1 MTNPTEIERHLAREA
16 NLFAARGSAGNQD
29 RTRTYIVADFE
40 YAYDRDRY
48 HGYRTAEGTD
58 AEKKIRWP
66 FHRVAA
72 ASWCVMRFEQGSD
85 APKIEGPV
93 VLSADDHSEKEMVSA
108 FFDALD
114 QEPGAV
120 LVTWGGE
127 HKDLAVLRRT
137 AGELDLIMPGQLRE
151 LSPVSDRRI
160 DLCDAVSIRTE
171 SVHLPEYAAACSI
184 PAKPS
189 PSKTI
194 GELVENGMW
203 GDVEEQALADVMTTA
218 IIMLRHL
225 KSHGL
230 IRCAIPACSLALAS
244 AATTANP
251 GSEFLRRT
259 FKPWAQLKDSTAN
272 YTCPIYRAAKQSR
285 AGFITSGP
293 LVSSGSTNIF

>member
-1 MTNPTEIERHLAREA
+1 MACLSAGFFYERSKLMTNPTEIEQQLAREA
-16 NLFAARGSAGNQD
+16 NLFSARGSAGNQN

-40 YAYDRDRY
+40 YGYDRDRY
-48 HGYRTAEGTD
+48 NGYRTAEGTD

-66 FHRVAA
+66 FHRIAA
-72 ASWCVMRFEQGSD
+72 ASWCVMRFKQGSD
-85 APKIEGPV
+85 APEIEGPV

-114 QEPGAV
+114 EEPGAV

-137 AGELDLIMPGQLRE
+137 AGELDLIMPGQLRD
-151 LSPVSDRRI
+151 LSPISDRRI
-160 DLCDAVSIRTE
+160 DLCGAVSIRTE

-189 PSKTI
+189 PSKSI
-194 GELVENGMW
+194 GDLVEKGKW
-203 GDVEEQALADVMTTA
+203 EDVEEQVLADVMTTA

-230 IRCAIPACSLALAS
+230 IRCAIPACSLALAN
-244 AATTANP
+244 AATSANP
-251 GSEFLRRT
+251 DSEFLRRT

-272 YTCPIYRAAKQSR
+272 YTCPIYRAA
-285 AGFITSGP
+285 
-293 LVSSGSTNIF
+293 

>member
-1 MTNPTEIERHLAREA
+1 MACLSAGFFYERNKLMTNPTEIERQLAREA
-16 NLFAARGSAGNQD
+16 NLFAARGSADNHNT
-29 RTRTYIVADFE
+29 TRSYIVADFE

-48 HGYRTAEGTD
+48 DGYRTAEGTD

-66 FHRVAA
+66 FHRIAA
-72 ASWCVMRFEQGSD
+72 ASWCVMRFKPNSD
-85 APKIEGPV
+85 TPEIQGPV
-93 VLSADDHSEKEMVSA
+93 VLSADDHSEQEMVSA
-108 FFDALD
+108 FFTALD

-137 AGELDLIMPGQLRE
+137 AGELDLIMP
-151 LSPVSDRRI
+151 
-160 DLCDAVSIRTE
+160 
-171 SVHLPEYAAACSI
+171 VHLPEYAAACSI

-194 GELVENGMW
+194 GDLVEKGMW
-203 GDVEEQALADVMTTA
+203 PDVEEQALADVMTTA

-230 IRCAIPACSLALAS
+230 IRCAIPGCSLALAN
-244 AATTANP
+244 AATSANP
-251 GSEFLRRT
+251 DSEFLRRT

-272 YTCPIYRAAKQSR
+272 YTCPIYRAA
-285 AGFITSGP
+285 
-293 LVSSGSTNIF
+293 

>member
-1 MTNPTEIERHLAREA
+1 MTNPTEIEQQLTREA
-16 NLFAARGSAGNQD
+16 NLFAARGSAANRN

-48 HGYRTAEGTD
+48 HGYSVAEGTD
-58 AEKKIRWP
+58 AEEKIRWP
-66 FHRVAA
+66 FHRIAA
-72 ASWCVMRFEQGSD
+72 ASWCVMRFKRGSD
-85 APKIEGPV
+85 
-93 VLSADDHSEKEMVSA
+93 
-108 FFDALD
+108 
-114 QEPGAV
+114 
-120 LVTWGGE
+120 
-127 HKDLAVLRRT
+127 
-137 AGELDLIMPGQLRE
+137 
-151 LSPVSDRRI
+151 SPAI
-160 DLCDAVSIRTE
+160 QG
-171 SVHLPEYAAACSI
+171 PEYAAACSI

-203 GDVEEQALADVMTTA
+203 GDVEEQVLADVMTTA

-230 IRCAIPACSLALAS
+230 IRCGIPACSLALAN

-272 YTCPIYRAAKQSR
+272 YTCPIYRAA
-285 AGFITSGP
+285 
-293 LVSSGSTNIF
+293 

>member
-16 NLFAARGSAGNQD
+16 YLFAARGSAGNQD

-40 YAYDRDRY
+40 YGYDWDR
-48 HGYRTAEGTD
+48 HNGYSVAEGAD
-58 AEKKIRWP
+58 AEEKIRWP

-72 ASWCVMRFEQGSD
+72 ASWCVMRFKRGSD
-85 APKIEGPV
+85 TPEIQGPV

-137 AGELDLIMPGQLRE
+137 AGEFDLIMPHQLRE

-160 DLCDAVSIRTE
+160 DLCGAVSIRAE

-194 GELVENGMW
+194 GELVEKGKW
-203 GDVEEQALADVMTTA
+203 GDVEEQVLADVMTTA

-230 IRCAIPACSLALAS
+230 VRCAIPACSLALAN
-244 AATTANP
+244 AAANANP
-251 GSEFLRRT
+251 DSEFLRRT

-272 YTCPIYRAAKQSR
+272 YTCPIYRAA
-285 AGFITSGP
+285 
-293 LVSSGSTNIF
+293 

>member
-1 MTNPTEIERHLAREA
+1 MTNPTEIERQLSREA
-16 NLFAARGSAGNQD
+16 NLFAARGSAAHHD

-40 YAYDRDRY
+40 YGYDRDR
-48 HGYRTAEGTD
+48 HNGYGVAEGKD
-58 AEKKIRWP
+58 AEEKIRWP

-72 ASWCVMRFEQGSD
+72 ASWCVMRFKRGSD
-85 APKIEGPV
+85 TPESQGPV
-93 VLSADDHSEKEMVSA
+93 VLSSKDYSEQEMVSA

-160 DLCDAVSIRTE
+160 DLCGAVSIRAE

-194 GELVENGMW
+194 GELVEKGMW
-203 GDVEEQALADVMTTA
+203 GDVEEQVLADVMTTA

-230 IRCAIPACSLALAS
+230 IRCAIPACSLALAN
-244 AATTANP
+244 AATSANP
-251 GSEFLRRT
+251 ESEFLRRT

-272 YTCPIYRAAKQSR
+272 YTCPIYRAA
-285 AGFITSGP
+285 
-293 LVSSGSTNIF
+293 

>member
-1 MTNPTEIERHLAREA
+1 MSNQDYLQQQLAREA

-29 RTRTYIVADFE
+29 RTRAYIVADFE
-40 YAYDRDRY
+40 YGYDRDR
-48 HGYRTAEGTD
+48 HNGYGVAEGKD
-58 AEKKIRWP
+58 AEEKIRWP

-72 ASWCVMRFEQGSD
+72 ASWCVMRFKPGSD
-85 APKIEGPV
+85 TPEIQGPV
-93 VLSADDHSEKEMVSA
+93 VLSADDHSEQEMVSA
-108 FFDALD
+108 FFDAVD

-137 AGELDLIMPGQLRE
+137 AGEFDLIMPGQLRE

-160 DLCDAVSIRTE
+160 DLCGAVSIRAE

-194 GELVENGMW
+194 GELVEKGMW
-203 GDVEEQALADVMTTA
+203 GDVEEQVLADVMTTA

-230 IRCAIPACSLALAS
+230 IRCAIPACSLALAN

-251 GSEFLRRT
+251 GSKFLRRT

-272 YTCPIYRAAKQSR
+272 YTCPIYRAA
-285 AGFITSGP
+285 
-293 LVSSGSTNIF
+293 

>member
-40 YAYDRDRY
+40 YGYDWDR
-48 HGYRTAEGTD
+48 HNGYSVAEGAD
-58 AEKKIRWP
+58 AEEKIRWP

-72 ASWCVMRFEQGSD
+72 ASWCVMRFKRGSD
-85 APKIEGPV
+85 TPEIQGPV

-137 AGELDLIMPGQLRE
+137 AGEFDLIMPHQLRE

-160 DLCDAVSIRTE
+160 DLCGAVSIRAE

-194 GELVENGMW
+194 GELVEKGKW
-203 GDVEEQALADVMTTA
+203 GDVEEQVLADVMTTA

-230 IRCAIPACSLALAS
+230 IRCAIPACSLALAN
-244 AATTANP
+244 AATAANP
-251 GSEFLRRT
+251 HSEFLRRT

-272 YTCPIYRAAKQSR
+272 YTCPIYRAA
-285 AGFITSGP
+285 
-293 LVSSGSTNIF
+293 

>member
-1 MTNPTEIERHLAREA
+1 MSNQDYLQQQLAREA

-29 RTRTYIVADFE
+29 RTRAYIVADFE
-40 YAYDRDRY
+40 YGYDRDR
-48 HGYRTAEGTD
+48 HNGYGVAEGTD
-58 AEKKIRWP
+58 AEEKIRWP

-72 ASWCVMRFEQGSD
+72 ASWCVMRFKPGSD
-85 APKIEGPV
+85 IPEIQGPV
-93 VLSADDHSEKEMVSA
+93 VLSADDHSEKGMVSA
-108 FFDALD
+108 FFDAVD
-114 QEPGAV
+114 QEPSAV

-160 DLCDAVSIRTE
+160 DLCGAVSIRAE

-194 GELVENGMW
+194 GELVEKGMW
-203 GDVEEQALADVMTTA
+203 RDVEEQVLADVMTTA

-230 IRCAIPACSLALAS
+230 IRCAIPACSLALAN

-251 GSEFLRRT
+251 HSKFLRRT

-272 YTCPIYRAAKQSR
+272 YTCPIYRAA
-285 AGFITSGP
+285 
-293 LVSSGSTNIF
+293 

>member
-1 MTNPTEIERHLAREA
+1 MSNQDYLQQQLAREA
-16 NLFAARGSAGNQD
+16 NLFAARGSAANQN
-29 RTRTYIVADFE
+29 RTRSYIVADFE
-40 YAYDRDRY
+40 FGYDRDRY
-48 HGYRTAEGTD
+48 HGYSTAEGTD

-72 ASWCVMRFEQGSD
+72 ASWCVMRFKPNSD
-85 APKIEGPV
+85 TPEIQDPV
-93 VLSADDHSEKEMVSA
+93 VLSADDRSEKEMVSA
-108 FFDALD
+108 FFDAVD

-151 LSPVSDRRI
+151 LSPISGRRI
-160 DLCDAVSIRTE
+160 DLCDAVSIRAE

-194 GELVENGMW
+194 GELVEKGMW
-203 GDVEEQALADVMTTA
+203 PDVEEQVLADVMTTA

-230 IRCAIPACSLALAS
+230 VRCAIPACSLALAN

-251 GSEFLRRT
+251 DSEFLRRT

-272 YTCPIYRAAKQSR
+272 YTCPIYRAA
-285 AGFITSGP
+285 
-293 LVSSGSTNIF
+293 

>member
-40 YAYDRDRY
+40 YGYDWDR
-48 HGYRTAEGTD
+48 HNGYSVAEGAD
-58 AEKKIRWP
+58 AEEKIRWP

-72 ASWCVMRFEQGSD
+72 ASWCVMRFKRGSD
-85 APKIEGPV
+85 TPEIQGPV

-137 AGELDLIMPGQLRE
+137 AGEFDLIMPHQLRE

-160 DLCDAVSIRTE
+160 DLCGAVSIRAE

-194 GELVENGMW
+194 GELVEKGKW
-203 GDVEEQALADVMTTA
+203 GDVEEQVLADVMTTA

-230 IRCAIPACSLALAS
+230 VRCAIPACSLALAN
-244 AATTANP
+244 AAANANP
-251 GSEFLRRT
+251 DSEFLRRT

-272 YTCPIYRAAKQSR
+272 YTCPIYRAA
-285 AGFITSGP
+285 
-293 LVSSGSTNIF
+293 

>member
-1 MTNPTEIERHLAREA
+1 MTNPTEIERQLAREA

-40 YAYDRDRY
+40 YGYDRDR
-48 HGYRTAEGTD
+48 HNGYGVAEGKD
-58 AEKKIRWP
+58 AEEKIRWP

-72 ASWCVMRFEQGSD
+72 ASWCVMRFERGSD
-85 APKIEGPV
+85 SPEIQGPV
-93 VLSADDHSEKEMVSA
+93 VLSADDHSEMEMVSA

-137 AGELDLIMPGQLRE
+137 AGEFDLIMPGQLRE

-160 DLCDAVSIRTE
+160 DLCGAVSIRAE

-194 GELVENGMW
+194 GDLVENGMW
-203 GDVEEQALADVMTTA
+203 GDVEEQVLADVMTTA

-230 IRCAIPACSLALAS
+230 VRCAIPACSLALAN

-251 GSEFLRRT
+251 DSEFLRRT

-272 YTCPIYRAAKQSR
+272 YTCPIYRAA
-285 AGFITSGP
+285 
-293 LVSSGSTNIF
+293 

>member
-1 MTNPTEIERHLAREA
+1 MSNQDCLQQQLAREA
-16 NLFAARGSAGNQD
+16 NLFAARGSAANQN
-29 RTRTYIVADFE
+29 RTRTYIIADFE
-40 YAYDRDRY
+40 YGYDRDR
-48 HGYRTAEGTD
+48 HNGYGVAEGKD
-58 AEKKIRWP
+58 AEEKIRWP

-72 ASWCVMRFEQGSD
+72 ASWCVMRFKRGSD
-85 APKIEGPV
+85 APEIEGPV
-93 VLSADDHSEKEMVSA
+93 VLSTNDHSEKEMVSA
-108 FFDALD
+108 FFDAVD

-137 AGELDLIMPGQLRE
+137 AGEFDLIMPGQLRE
-151 LSPVSDRRI
+151 LSPVSERRI
-160 DLCDAVSIRTE
+160 DLCDAVSIRAE

-194 GELVENGMW
+194 GELVEKGMW
-203 GDVEEQALADVMTTA
+203 GDVEEQVLADVMATA

-230 IRCAIPACSLALAS
+230 IRCAIPACSLALAN
-244 AATTANP
+244 AATGANP
-251 GSEFLRRT
+251 DSEFLRRT

-272 YTCPIYRAAKQSR
+272 YTCPIYRAA
-285 AGFITSGP
+285 
-293 LVSSGSTNIF
+293 

>member
-1 MTNPTEIERHLAREA
+1 MTNQTEIERQLAREA
-16 NLFAARGSAGNQD
+16 NLFAARGSAANQNN
-29 RTRTYIVADFE
+29 TRTYIIADFE
-40 YAYDRDRY
+40 YGYDRDR
-48 HGYRTAEGTD
+48 HNGYGVAEGKG
-58 AEKKIRWP
+58 AEEKIRWP
-66 FHRVAA
+66 FHRIAA
-72 ASWCVMRFEQGSD
+72 ASWCVMRFKRGSNT
-85 APKIEGPV
+85 PEIQGPV

-108 FFDALD
+108 FFDAVD

-160 DLCDAVSIRTE
+160 DLCGAVSIRAE

-194 GELVENGMW
+194 GELVEKGMW
-203 GDVEEQALADVMTTA
+203 GDVEEQVLADVMTTA

-230 IRCAIPACSLALAS
+230 VRCAVPACGLALAN
-244 AATTANP
+244 AATAANP
-251 GSEFLRRT
+251 NSEFLRRT

-272 YTCPIYRAAKQSR
+272 YTCPIYRAA
-285 AGFITSGP
+285 
-293 LVSSGSTNIF
+293 

>member
-1 MTNPTEIERHLAREA
+1 MTNPTEIERQLAREA
-16 NLFAARGSAGNQD
+16 NLFAARGSAANQN
-29 RTRTYIVADFE
+29 RTRTYIIAEFE
-40 YAYDRDRY
+40 HGYDRDR
-48 HGYRTAEGTD
+48 HNGYGVAEGKD
-58 AEKKIRWP
+58 AEEKIRWP

-72 ASWCVMRFEQGSD
+72 TSWCVMRFKRGSD
-85 APKIEGPV
+85 TPEIQGPV
-93 VLSADDHSEKEMVSA
+93 VLSAVDHSEKEMVSA
-108 FFDALD
+108 FFDAVD

-160 DLCDAVSIRTE
+160 DLCDAVSIRAE
-171 SVHLPEYAAACSI
+171 SVHLPECAAACSI

-194 GELVENGMW
+194 GELVEKGMW
-203 GDVEEQALADVMTTA
+203 GDVEEQVLADVMTTA

-230 IRCAIPACSLALAS
+230 IRCAIPACSLALAN
-244 AATTANP
+244 AATAANP
-251 GSEFLRRT
+251 HSEFLRRT

-272 YTCPIYRAAKQSR
+272 YTGPIYRAA
-285 AGFITSGP
+285 
-293 LVSSGSTNIF
+293 

>member
-1 MTNPTEIERHLAREA
+1 MTNSTEIERQLASEA

-40 YAYDRDRY
+40 YGYDWDR
-48 HGYRTAEGTD
+48 HNGYSVAEGAD
-58 AEKKIRWP
+58 AEEKIRWP

-72 ASWCVMRFEQGSD
+72 ASWCVMRFKRGSD
-85 APKIEGPV
+85 TPEIQGPV

-137 AGELDLIMPGQLRE
+137 AGEFDLIMPHQLRE

-160 DLCDAVSIRTE
+160 DLCGAVSIRAE

-194 GELVENGMW
+194 GELVEKGKW
-203 GDVEEQALADVMTTA
+203 GDVEEQVLADVMTTA

-230 IRCAIPACSLALAS
+230 VRCAIPACSLALAN
-244 AATTANP
+244 AAANANP
-251 GSEFLRRT
+251 DSEFLRRT

-272 YTCPIYRAAKQSR
+272 YTCPIYRAA
-285 AGFITSGP
+285 
-293 LVSSGSTNIF
+293 

>member
-1 MTNPTEIERHLAREA
+1 MSNQDNLQQQLAREA
-16 NLFAARGSAGNQD
+16 NLFAARGSAPNQN

-40 YAYDRDRY
+40 YAYDQDR
-48 HGYRTAEGTD
+48 HNGYGVAEGTD

-66 FHRVAA
+66 FHRIAA
-72 ASWCVMRFEQGSD
+72 ASWCVMRFKQGSD
-85 APKIEGPV
+85 IPEIQGPV
-93 VLSADDHSEKEMVSA
+93 VLSANDHSEQEMVSA
-108 FFDALD
+108 FFDAVD

-137 AGELDLIMPGQLRE
+137 AGELDLIMPPQLRE

-160 DLCDAVSIRTE
+160 DLCGAVSIRAE

-184 PAKPS
+184 PSKPS
-189 PSKTI
+189 PSKSI
-194 GELVENGMW
+194 GDLVEKGKW
-203 GDVEEQALADVMTTA
+203 GDVKEQVLADVMTTA

-225 KSHGL
+225 KPHGL
-230 IRCAIPACSLALAS
+230 VRCAIPACTLALAN
-244 AATTANP
+244 AATSANP

-272 YTCPIYRAAKQSR
+272 YTCPIYRAA
-285 AGFITSGP
+285 
-293 LVSSGSTNIF
+293 

>member
-40 YAYDRDRY
+40 YGYDWDR
-48 HGYRTAEGTD
+48 HNGYSVAEGAD
-58 AEKKIRWP
+58 AEEKIRWP

-72 ASWCVMRFEQGSD
+72 ASWCVMRFKRGSD
-85 APKIEGPV
+85 TPEIQGPV

-137 AGELDLIMPGQLRE
+137 AGEFDLIMPHQLRE

-160 DLCDAVSIRTE
+160 DLCVAVSIRAE

-194 GELVENGMW
+194 GELVEKGKW
-203 GDVEEQALADVMTTA
+203 GDVEEQVLADVMTTA

-230 IRCAIPACSLALAS
+230 VRCAIPACSLALAN
-244 AATTANP
+244 AAANANP
-251 GSEFLRRT
+251 DSEFLRRT

-272 YTCPIYRAAKQSR
+272 YTCPIYRAA
-285 AGFITSGP
+285 
-293 LVSSGSTNIF
+293 

>member
-1 MTNPTEIERHLAREA
+1 MTNPTEIETQLAREA
-16 NLFAARGSAGNQD
+16 NLFAARGSAGNT
-29 RTRTYIVADFE
+29 TRTYIVADFE
-40 YAYDRDRY
+40 YGYDRDR
-48 HGYRTAEGTD
+48 HNGYGVAEGAD

-66 FHRVAA
+66 FHRIAA
-72 ASWCVMRFEQGSD
+72 ASWCLMRFKPNSD
-85 APKIEGPV
+85 TPEIEGPV
-93 VLSADDHSEKEMVSA
+93 VLSADDHSEQEMVSA
-108 FFDALD
+108 FFAALD

-160 DLCDAVSIRTE
+160 DLCGAVSIRTE

-194 GELVENGMW
+194 GELVEKGMW
-203 GDVEEQALADVMTTA
+203 GDVEEQVLADVMTTA

-230 IRCAIPACSLALAS
+230 IRCAIPACSLALAN
-244 AATTANP
+244 AATTVNP
-251 GSEFLRRT
+251 DSEFLRRT

-272 YTCPIYRAAKQSR
+272 YTCPIYRAA
-285 AGFITSGP
+285 
-293 LVSSGSTNIF
+293 

>member
-1 MTNPTEIERHLAREA
+1 MTNPTEIERQLSREV
-16 NLFAARGSAGNQD
+16 NLFAARGSAGNI
-29 RTRTYIVADFE
+29 TRTYIVADFE
-40 YAYDRDRY
+40 YGYDRDRH

-66 FHRVAA
+66 FHRIAA
-72 ASWCVMRFEQGSD
+72 ASWCVMRFKRGSD
-85 APKIEGPV
+85 VPEIQGPV
-93 VLSADDHSEKEMVSA
+93 VLSLNDHSEQEMVSA

-137 AGELDLIMPGQLRE
+137 AGEFDLIMPGQLRE

-160 DLCDAVSIRTE
+160 DLCGAVSIRAE

-203 GDVEEQALADVMTTA
+203 PDVEEQVLADVMTTA

-230 IRCAIPACSLALAS
+230 IRCAIPACSLALAN
-244 AATTANP
+244 AATAANP
-251 GSEFLRRT
+251 HSEFLRRT

-272 YTCPIYRAAKQSR
+272 YTCPIYRAA
-285 AGFITSGP
+285 
-293 LVSSGSTNIF
+293 

>member
-1 MTNPTEIERHLAREA
+1 MSNKDYLQQQLAREA

-40 YAYDRDRY
+40 YGYDRDR
-48 HGYRTAEGTD
+48 HNGYGVAEGKD
-58 AEKKIRWP
+58 AEEKIRWP
-66 FHRVAA
+66 FHRIAA
-72 ASWCVMRFEQGSD
+72 ASWCVMRFKRGSD
-85 APKIEGPV
+85 IPEIQGPV

-108 FFDALD
+108 FFDAVD

-137 AGELDLIMPGQLRE
+137 AGEFDLIMPGQLRE

-160 DLCDAVSIRTE
+160 DLCGAVSIRAE

-194 GELVENGMW
+194 GELVEKGMW
-203 GDVEEQALADVMTTA
+203 GDVEEQVLADVMTTA
-218 IIMLRHL
+218 IIMLPHL

-230 IRCAIPACSLALAS
+230 IRCAIPACSLALAN
-244 AATTANP
+244 AATIANP

-259 FKPWAQLKDSTAN
+259 FKPWAQFKDSTAN
-272 YTCPIYRAAKQSR
+272 YTCPIYRAA
-285 AGFITSGP
+285 
-293 LVSSGSTNIF
+293 

>member
-1 MTNPTEIERHLAREA
+1 MSNQDYLQQQLAREA

-48 HGYRTAEGTD
+48 HGYSVAEGAD
-58 AEKKIRWP
+58 AEDKIRWP
-66 FHRVAA
+66 FHRIAA
-72 ASWCVMRFEQGSD
+72 VSWCVMRFKRGSD
-85 APKIEGPV
+85 SPEIQGPV

-108 FFDALD
+108 FFDAVD

-137 AGELDLIMPGQLRE
+137 AGELDLIMPHQLRD

-160 DLCDAVSIRTE
+160 DLCGAVSIRAE

-194 GELVENGMW
+194 GELVEKGMW
-203 GDVEEQALADVMTTA
+203 RDVEEQVLADVMTTA

-230 IRCAIPACSLALAS
+230 VRCAIPACSLGLAN

-251 GSEFLRRT
+251 HSEFLRRT

-272 YTCPIYRAAKQSR
+272 YTCPIYRAA
-285 AGFITSGP
+285 
-293 LVSSGSTNIF
+293 

>member
-1 MTNPTEIERHLAREA
+1 MSNQDYLQQQLAREA
-16 NLFAARGSAGNQD
+16 NLFASRGCAANQNNI
-29 RTRTYIVADFE
+29 RTYIVADFE
-40 YAYDRDRY
+40 YGYDRDR
-48 HGYRTAEGTD
+48 HNGYGVAEGKD
-58 AEKKIRWP
+58 AEEKIRWP

-72 ASWCVMRFEQGSD
+72 ASWCVMRFKRGSD
-85 APKIEGPV
+85 IPEIQGPI
-93 VLSADDHSEKEMVSA
+93 VLSANDHSEKEMVSV

-160 DLCDAVSIRTE
+160 DLCDAVSIRAE

-194 GELVENGMW
+194 GELVQKGMW
-203 GDVEEQALADVMTTA
+203 GDVEEQVLADVMTTA

-230 IRCAIPACSLALAS
+230 VRCAIPACSLALAN

-251 GSEFLRRT
+251 SSEFLRRT

-272 YTCPIYRAAKQSR
+272 YTCPIYRAA
-285 AGFITSGP
+285 
-293 LVSSGSTNIF
+293 